1 MRVKKFLIIGF
12 VILMSGC
19 STKFAYNNLDWLA
32 YWYID
37 DYIELTSEQEE
48 AVDIKL
54 QQWLSWHKSEELP
67 KYLAHLSEL
76 SEDIRSQSISMARMD
91 YHQDKAAEHWL
102 RLKTRIVPDLVTLA
116 PLLNEQQIEDMFAE
130 IDKQN
135 EEEAEER
142 AERQEK
148 SEAKRKKDGIKRN
161 KKNLKKWLGALTP
174 EQDRLI
180 ENMYGQYHRNGA
192 LWQAYRE
199 RYQAELKGLFKE
211 QDRGVNFQQ
220 RLQELLMYP
229 EVFRGEELN
238 RRNLENGNKYKEF
251 LLAVDTL
258 ATEKQR
264 KHLIAEIADF
274 SDDVKDLLGD

>member
-1 MRVKKFLIIGF
+1 MRVKKFLIIAF
-12 VILMSGC
+12 VILISGC

-48 AVDIKL
+48 AVDNKL

-67 KYLAHLSEL
+67 KYLAHLAEL
-76 SEDIRSQSISMARMD
+76 SEDIKTQSISMARMD
-91 YHQDKAAEHWL
+91 YHQEKAADHWM
-102 RLKTRIVPDLVTLA
+102 RLKQRVVPDLVALA
-116 PLLNEQQIEDMFAE
+116 PLLEQQQVDSMFAE

-135 EEEAEER
+135 KEEAEER
-142 AERQEK
+142 AERLDE
-148 SEAKRKKDGIKRN
+148 SEAEQRKDTLKRN
-161 KKNLKKWLGALTP
+161 KKNLKKWLGKLTP
-174 EQDRLI
+174 EQERLV

-199 RYQAELKGLFKE
+199 RYQAELKALFE
-211 QDRGVNFQQ
+211 QEDRGLNFQE
-220 RLQELLMYP
+220 RLQSLLMNP

-238 RRNLENGNKYKEF
+238 RRNVENGNKYKEF
-251 LLAVDTL
+251 LLTVDTL

-264 KHLIAEIADF
+264 KHLIAEIAEF
-274 SDDVKDLLGD
+274 KEDVKDLLGN